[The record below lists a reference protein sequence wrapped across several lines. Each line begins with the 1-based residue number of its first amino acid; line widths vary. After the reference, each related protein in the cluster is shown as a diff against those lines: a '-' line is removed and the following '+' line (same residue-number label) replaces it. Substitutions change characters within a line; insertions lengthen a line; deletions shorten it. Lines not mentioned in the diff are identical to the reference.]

1 MLLTDV
7 SQQLLFCL
15 RFGLLG
21 LALGVFY
28 DVLRAVRTHF
38 RLRRWGTGLLDVL
51 FCLIGL
57 LGFLLLMLRG
67 TDGRLRLYLLLGL
80 GAGFLLYRK
89 TVSVYFLRLLLW
101 GLCLLGQAVAVIQR
115 ALLWMFEFP
124 RGN

>member
-67 TDGRLRLYLLLGL
+67 TDGRLRLYLPLGMA
-80 GAGFLLYRK
+80 AGFGLYRK
-89 TVSVYFLRLLLW
+89 TLSVWVLRLFLQVLR
-101 GLCLLGQAVAVIQR
+101 LVGQAVAVIQR

>member
-28 DVLRAVRTHF
+28 DVLRAVRIHF
-38 RLRRWGTGLLDVL
+38 RLRRWGTGLLDVR

-67 TDGRLRLYLLLGL
+67 TDGRLRLYLPLGMA
-80 GAGFLLYRK
+80 AGFGLYRK
-89 TVSVYFLRLLLW
+89 TLSVWVMRLFLQVLRLVR
-101 GLCLLGQAVAVIQR
+101 QAVAVIQR

>member
-1 MLLTDV
+1 MLLTDA

-21 LALGVFY
+21 LALGVCY
-28 DVLRAVRTHF
+28 DVLRAVRTYF
-38 RLRRWGTGLLDVL
+38 RLGRWSTGLLDVL
-51 FCLIGL
+51 FCIIGL

-67 TDGRLRLYLLLGL
+67 TDGRLRLYLPLGL

-89 TVSVYFLRLLLW
+89 TVSLCFLRLFLW
-101 GLCLLGQAVAVIQR
+101 VLHLLGRAAVRVRQV
-115 ALLWMFEFP
+115 LLRMFTFP